1 MCAVAQQDRVT
12 SAMCGPPPHPSMSG
26 TSPATPASTQPMT
39 IDTDLTDRTDVSVL
53 VAHVSFAIGAAVAQR
68 LTGYAAVTLVQ
79 ANTLLFGRDEHP
91 CDLLLLC
98 PYMTPVER
106 DGILERMNSR
116 EHPPQAILEL
126 RDSLDGARVY
136 VRGEWNDDLAHRLDA
151 VLADLALPLEV
162 PDA

>member
-1 MCAVAQQDRVT
+1 
-12 SAMCGPPPHPSMSG
+12 
-26 TSPATPASTQPMT
+26 MT

-126 RDSLDGARVY
+126 RDALDGARVY

>member
-1 MCAVAQQDRVT
+1 MHG
-12 SAMCGPPPHPSMSG
+12 SSPP
-26 TSPATPASTQPMT
+26 TPASETTKMT

-53 VAHVSFAIGAAVAQR
+53 VAHVSFAVGAAVAQR
-68 LTGYAAVTLVQ
+68 LTGYGAVTLVH

-106 DGILERMNSR
+106 DGILERMTSR
-116 EHPPQAILEL
+116 ETPPAAILEL
-126 RDSLDGARVY
+126 RDALDGARVY
-136 VRGEWNDDLAHRLDA
+136 VRGEWSDELAHRLDA

-162 PDA
+162 QDA

>member
-1 MCAVAQQDRVT
+1 
-12 SAMCGPPPHPSMSG
+12 
-26 TSPATPASTQPMT
+26 MT

-53 VAHVSFAIGAAVAQR
+53 VAHVSFAVGSAVAQR
-68 LTGYAAVTLVQ
+68 LTGYGAVTLVH

-106 DGILERMNSR
+106 DGILERMTGR
-116 EHPPQAILEL
+116 ETPPAAILEL
-126 RDSLDGARVY
+126 RDALDGARVY
-136 VRGEWNDDLAHRLDA
+136 VRGEWNDELAHRLDA

-162 PDA
+162 QDA